1 MAAWYALGLLAGM
14 AQAVQA
20 AVNAQL
26 RAAVESPLWA
36 ALISFAVGTAGL
48 SVLVLV
54 GRAPVPAHWPAR
66 PWVWSGGLLGALYIC
81 TAILL
86 VPRMGAGTML
96 GLFVAGQ
103 MGAALLLDQF
113 GFLGVPLHTASP
125 GRLLGAVLVVAGVF
139 LLRRA

>member
-1 MAAWYALGLLAGM
+1 MAAWYVLGLLAGM

-48 SVLVLV
+48 CVLVLV
-54 GRAPVPAHWPAR
+54 GRAPVPVHWPSRA
-66 PWVWSGGLLGALYIC
+66 WVWSGGLLGVLYIC

-86 VPRMGAGTML
+86 VPRLGAATML

-103 MGAALLLDQF
+103 MTAALVLDQY
-113 GFLGVPLHTASP
+113 GWLGVPLHSAP
-125 GRLLGAVLVVAGVF
+125 AGRLLGAALVVAGVF